1 MKNQTEITITPYN
14 TEFVWAVIYMWTNKV
29 TGLSYIGQTCHEKD
43 RISRHVQDSNNPNNK
58 SYNQPFHVAIREY
71 GIKNFEYRVLNS
83 IFCPKVVARDWLNYW
98 EVFFIAE
105 YRTFENGYN
114 RTKGGSGSLGHVV
127 SEEAKRKIS
136 ETNKTRTPVYGIPWN
151 DNHKKAHYS
160 PVIQYDL
167 EGNKVNEFENMK
179 EAAKSLG
186 KTSTGNISNCCL
198 GNRKIAYG
206 FIWKYKNGR

>member
-29 TGLSYIGQTCHEKD
+29 TGLSYIGQTCQEKD
-43 RISRHVQDSNNPNNK
+43 RIRRHIQDSNNPNSD

-83 IFCPKVVARDWLNYW
+83 IFCPKVVAKAWLNYW

-114 RTKGGSGSLGHVV
+114 RTKGGSGTLGYVL
-127 SEEAKRKIS
+127 SEETKRKIS
-136 ETNKTRTPVYGIPWN
+136 ESNKNWT
-151 DNHKKAHYS
+151 DNQKRANCS

-167 EGNKVNEFENMK
+167 EGNKVNEFESIT
-179 EAAKSLG
+179 EAARSLG
-186 KTSTGNISNCCL
+186 KPRTCDISACCL
-198 GNRKIAYG
+198 GKGRKTAYG